1 MSELLTVKQAATF
14 VGLSVPT
21 LNRMRVHGGGA
32 PYYKL
37 GSQVRYDRGE
47 LETWMRS
54 RRFTSTSEETA
65 A

>member
-1 MSELLTVKQAATF
+1 MSELLTVKQAAVF

-21 LNRMRVHGGGA
+21 LNRMRVQGGGA

-37 GSQVRYDRGE
+37 GAQVRYDRAE
-47 LETWMRS
+47 LEVWMRS
-54 RRFTSTSEETA
+54 RRYTSTSQETA